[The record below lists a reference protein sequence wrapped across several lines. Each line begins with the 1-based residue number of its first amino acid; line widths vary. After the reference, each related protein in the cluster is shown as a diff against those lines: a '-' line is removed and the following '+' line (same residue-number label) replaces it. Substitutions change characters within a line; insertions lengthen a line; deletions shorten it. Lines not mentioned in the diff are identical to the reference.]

1 MWGRGL
7 HSGAEGGGDCARL
20 KGEGY
25 VKKST
30 VVRGRKARPDRKEE
44 EEDQK
49 RNLHASSS
57 SSSPSAGRPHKSKGG
72 LYSCCLQASDRARG
86 VCARGGGREGTLRC

>member
-1 MWGRGL
+1 MWGTGL

-44 EEDQK
+44 DQK
-49 RNLHASSS
+49 RNLHASS

-72 LYSCCLQASDRARG
+72 LYLLLFASK
-86 VCARGGGREGTLRC
+86 